1 MKQNLKQ
8 NPKHMQNLS
17 KFWENPKPKIWPVFK
32 YIDSQKLKG
41 GLSIK
46 IQSAKKFV
54 VAKFLRHQISTLNKM
69 KLKTVSNHEN
79 NDKRAPQ

>member
-8 NPKHMQNLS
+8 NPKQMQNLN
-17 KFWENPKPKIWPVFK
+17 KFWENPTPKIWPVFK

-46 IQSAKKFV
+46 IQSAKKVV
-54 VAKFLRHQISTLNKM
+54 VAKFLRHHKFTLSKM
-69 KLKTVSNHEN
+69 KLKILSNHEK

>member
-1 MKQNLKQ
+1 MRKCEQILGKSNTQNLACFQVHRFTKTQ
-8 NPKHMQNLS
+8 
-17 KFWENPKPKIWPVFK
+17 
-32 YIDSQKLKG
+32 

-54 VAKFLRHQISTLNKM
+54 VAKFLRHHKSTLNKM